1 MLGPTGPALSQNT
14 PAQPGLGLQEQGPS
28 QVTPQQQSEP
38 TPARKENPGLINEMG
53 KLFDKIRP
61 DLKGPTETI
70 HDLNAR
76 AKNAVKDAGDA
87 LSRLTGPGSMVS
99 GRAICPNAANGT
111 PDCKLGADKLCQSKG
126 FKEGKSLATDSV
138 QSCSA
143 RILIPGRARKPGDCR
158 NDDYVTTALC
168 Q

>member
-1 MLGPTGPALSQNT
+1 MPQKQGEPA
-14 PAQPGLGLQEQGPS
+14 E
-28 QVTPQQQSEP
+28 
-38 TPARKENPGLINEMG
+38 KPGLINEVG
-53 KLFDKIRP
+53 KLFDKMRS
-61 DLKGPTETI
+61 DLKSPSETI

-76 AKNAVKDAGDA
+76 AKDAVKDTGEA
-87 LSRLTGPGSMVS
+87 LSRLTGAGSMVS

-126 FKEGKSLATDSV
+126 FKQGKSLGTDSV

-158 NDDYVTTALC
+158 TDDYVITALC